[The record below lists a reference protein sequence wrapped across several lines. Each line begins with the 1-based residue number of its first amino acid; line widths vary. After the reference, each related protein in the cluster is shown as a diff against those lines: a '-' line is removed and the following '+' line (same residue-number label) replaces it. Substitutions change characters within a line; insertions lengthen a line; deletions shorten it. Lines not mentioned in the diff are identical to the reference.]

1 MIRWLA
7 VVVAA
12 AVACDAPPVEVH
24 YDLGARCG
32 ECGAGR
38 FDGTACVYPSQRI
51 DVDLGP
57 APADT
62 GDRDVFHTEDYSGPE
77 HARVEKAGADAAA
90 VGGAVVLD
98 RVYEIGTTVELER
111 GVMYTGGGLR
121 RACAAMSIATAP
133 AAAGSRC
140 VTVDSIAGQDR
151 GRFLVNTD
159 PSMEGTL
166 GTFGVTLVDRRG
178 SRLCTGEQGLAFA
191 IPAGARIAPVFPLA
205 RTVDGDPARPGVL
218 VDGVLFDGAARCNRA
233 THDWR
238 FDITYALRGVGHTVQ
253 RSIFRDTPSENLIAC
268 RVDLLDN
275 VAVDLGGS
283 LVHRSCAEPPDDD
296 AVRIEGNYVENANR
310 FTDAVMG
317 HSEGVVTFSANSG
330 DTLAL
335 GNTFR
340 GGAEGAFGRLGADDG
355 VVDSVE
361 NCYAHLARLITIAS
375 PADESAFHSVDDL
388 VIDVGE

>member
-1 MIRWLA
+1 MNRWLA
-7 VVVAA
+7 LVGVAV
-12 AVACDAPPVEVH
+12 VACDAPPALVH
-24 YDLGARCG
+24 YELGARCG

-51 DVDLGP
+51 DVDRGQ

-62 GDRDVFHTEDYSGPE
+62 GDRAVFHTDDYSGPD

-90 VGGAVVLD
+90 VGGAVILD
-98 RVYEIGTTVELER
+98 RVHEISSTVELER

-133 AAAGSRC
+133 APAGSRC
-140 VTVDSIAGQDR
+140 VTVDSVAGQDR
-151 GRFLVNTD
+151 GRVLVNTD

-166 GTFGVTLVDRRG
+166 GTFGVTLVDSRG
-178 SRLCTGEQGLAFA
+178 SRLCTGEPGLAFA
-191 IPAGARIAPVFPLA
+191 IPAGARIAPVYPMA
-205 RTVDGDPARPGVL
+205 RTVDGDQTRPGVL

-238 FDITYALRGVGHTVQ
+238 YDITYALRGVGHTVQ
-253 RSIFRDTPSENLIAC
+253 RSIFFDTPSENLIAC
-268 RVDLLDN
+268 RVDLFGN

-283 LVHRSCAEPPDDD
+283 LLHHSCAVPPDDD
-296 AVRIEGNYVENANR
+296 AVRVEGNYVENANR
-310 FTDAVMG
+310 FTDEVMG

-335 GNTFR
+335 GNVFR

-355 VVDSVE
+355 GVDSAE
-361 NCYAHLARLITIAS
+361 NCYAHLARLITV
-375 PADESAFHSVDDL
+375 DTTVDDDAFRSVDDV